1 MLKVKIIKSKSL
13 IVDKMGPS
21 GEFLR
26 SCCTRKSKAII
37 DKNNIINELIIN

>member
-13 IVDKMGPS
+13 IDFKNCPS

-26 SCCTRKSKAII
+26 SCCTRKSKATI
-37 DKNNIINELIIN
+37 DKNNIINALIVN